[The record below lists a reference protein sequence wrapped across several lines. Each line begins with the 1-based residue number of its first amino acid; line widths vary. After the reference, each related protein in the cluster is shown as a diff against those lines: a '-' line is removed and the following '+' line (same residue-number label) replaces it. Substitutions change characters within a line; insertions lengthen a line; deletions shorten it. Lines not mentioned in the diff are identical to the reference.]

1 MRRVSADGRWIGQFG
16 DLADPPGLSLLAVL
30 AAEGLSVL
38 ALLEGPGE
46 GLGLALLGD
55 ALGLL
60 GDGLGLAL
68 LTGRPELEL
77 LGDGLGLVL
86 LGDGL
91 GLVLLG
97 DGLVLLGTGLGLG
110 LLAGLGL
117 ETAGPVVKVA
127 QADGVGLAVVVA
139 LVAGLVGV
147 DARPACCVAQLAEFV
162 CC

>member
-1 MRRVSADGRWIGQFG
+1 
-16 DLADPPGLSLLAVL
+16 L

-68 LTGRPELEL
+68 LTGRPEFE
-77 LGDGLGLVL
+77 L

-97 DGLVLLGTGLGLG
+97 DGLVLLGDGLGLVLLGDGLGLLGTGLGSG

-117 ETAGPVVKVA
+117 EAAGPVVEVA

-139 LVAGLVGV
+139 LVAGLAGV
-147 DARPACCVAQLAEFV
+147 DARPGCCVAQLAELV
-162 CC
+162 CW